1 MFGDFA
7 IGSPYVPRAGFRSS
21 TRINRTL
28 GFVAVGTVADQDVRT
43 KHAASRGEVDVRI
56 MSITIA

>member
-1 MFGDFA
+1 
-7 IGSPYVPRAGFRSS
+7 
-21 TRINRTL
+21 L